1 MKIRMRHFTTLDKV
15 ARDGDIDRNAITM
28 DSRHHLLALID
39 TLHEKYSFQDA
50 EYKELADALAVNK
63 KPLDIENAKYVLIKY
78 DRVEA
83 SWDYNVDEPK
93 LVKQEDEHKLM
104 EVSAVVRTNLA
115 YPDGMPWH
123 DPKQHQITPQELMT
137 LNCVASSNQS
147 DWDETEPRSETAC
160 LIKGIEVLAR
170 A

>member
-1 MKIRMRHFTTLDKV
+1 MHSTPHIST
-15 ARDGDIDRNAITM
+15 RDNAITM
-28 DSRHHLLALID
+28 YSKHHLLALFD

-50 EYKELADALAVNK
+50 EYKEVVEALAGK
-63 KPLDIENAKYVLIKY
+63 KLPLDVENAKYVLIKY

-115 YPDGMPWH
+115 YPGGMPWH

-137 LNCVASSNQS
+137 ITRVICFNQS
-147 DWDETEPRSETAC
+147 DWYETEPSSDTAC
-160 LIKGIEVLAR
+160 LIKGIEVLATR
-170 A
+170 E

>member
-1 MKIRMRHFTTLDKV
+1 MSSN
-15 ARDGDIDRNAITM
+15 IDQHHMLSLT
-28 DSRHHLLALID
+28 DS
-39 TLHEKYSFQDA
+39 LHEKYQFTDG
-50 EYKELADALAVNK
+50 EYKEFVEALGGKK
-63 KPLDIENAKYVLIKY
+63 KPIDVENAKYVLIKY

-115 YPDGMPWH
+115 YPGGMPWH

-137 LNCVASSNQS
+137 ITRVICFNQS
-147 DWDETEPRSETAC
+147 DWYETEPSSDTAC
-160 LIKGIEVLAR
+160 LIKGIEVLATR
-170 A
+170 E

>member
-1 MKIRMRHFTTLDKV
+1 
-15 ARDGDIDRNAITM
+15 M
-28 DSRHHLLALID
+28 DSRHHLLALVD

-50 EYKELADALAVNK
+50 EYKEVVEALAGK
-63 KPLDIENAKYVLIKY
+63 KLPLDVENAKYVLTKY

-137 LNCVASSNQS
+137 MTRVICLNQS
-147 DWDETEPRSETAC
+147 DWYETVLRSETAC

>member
-1 MKIRMRHFTTLDKV
+1 
-15 ARDGDIDRNAITM
+15 M

-50 EYKELADALAVNK
+50 EYKEFVEALAGNK
-63 KPLDIENAKYVLIKY
+63 KPPLDIENAKYVLLKY

-115 YPDGMPWH
+115 YTDGMP
-123 DPKQHQITPQELMT
+123 
-137 LNCVASSNQS
+137 
-147 DWDETEPRSETAC
+147 
-160 LIKGIEVLAR
+160 
-170 A
+170 